1 MMNIKKYARMILI
14 VTALTVVNCQGLT
27 PVPAT
32 AAAVPLGAVPTEE
45 PQAATG
51 YTSAPMLSGK
61 VRACDVSDG
70 LINFELLEPRP
81 ELVGFN
87 AVVTLNGVAV
97 DCTVL
102 SYDDRLLSCP
112 LPPTA
117 VTFPVEVTAAIG
129 DAMTDQFTYDGAECH

>member
-1 MMNIKKYARMILI
+1 MNIKSVNKYARMILI
-14 VTALTVVNCQGLT
+14 VTALTVVNCQGVT
-27 PVPAT
+27 PVPA
-32 AAAVPLGAVPTEE
+32 AAVVTEE

-51 YTSAPMLSGK
+51 YTSAPMLSGE

-70 LINFELLEPRP
+70 FINFELLEPRP
-81 ELVGFN
+81 ELVGMN

-102 SYDDRLLSCP
+102 QEDNRLLSCP
-112 LPPTA
+112 LPPQA
-117 VTFPVEVTAAIG
+117 VSTLWAFPVEITAAIG

>member
-1 MMNIKKYARMILI
+1 MNIKSVKSVNKYARMILI
-14 VTALTVVNCQGLT
+14 VTALTVVNCQGVT
-27 PVPAT
+27 PVPA
-32 AAAVPLGAVPTEE
+32 AAVVTEE

-51 YTSAPMLSGK
+51 YTSAPMLSGE

-70 LINFELLEPRP
+70 FINFELLEPRP
-81 ELVGFN
+81 ELVGMN

-102 SYDDRLLSCP
+102 QEDNRLLSCP
-112 LPPTA
+112 LPPQA
-117 VTFPVEVTAAIG
+117 VTFPVEITAAMG